1 MNVSNRAHQTGL
13 SIIEMMISI
22 TIGLIILAGLA
33 SILVANS
40 RARNELERSNRQIE
54 NGRYALQLLTDD
66 IKVAGYTA
74 EFDSSAML
82 SPGTADTLPDPC
94 ATSLSAL
101 QTALPV
107 YVQGYDPYDDTTTP
121 IPTCISDVKP
131 KTAILVIRRTST
143 CEAGS
148 SDCAPAIYDGT
159 PYFQASSCSG
169 SGSELNYPITNN
181 PADFANHY
189 FMLAT
194 NPANLTLHHRDCK
207 TVTDI
212 YRYRTHIYFIANNN
226 KPGDGIPTLKRA
238 ELTGNGATSTIFK
251 IFPLVDGIENLQ
263 LQYGIDTSSPSTDG
277 APDSYTAAPTAA
289 SATPTVG
296 NWRKVV
302 SVRINLLARNTEQ
315 TTEFKDTAI
324 SQTKT
329 YNLGYDAGGA
339 AITVGPFN
347 DNFKRHAFQ
356 SEVRINNA
364 AGRMTP

>member
-13 SIIEMMISI
+13 SIIEMMVSI

-40 RARNELERSNRQIE
+40 RARAEIERSNRQIE
-54 NGRYALQLLTDD
+54 NGRYALQLLSDD
-66 IKVAGYTA
+66 LKVAGYTA

-82 SPGTADTLPDPC
+82 SPGTADPLPDPC
-94 ATSLSAL
+94 ATSLTAL

-121 IPTCISDVKP
+121 IPSCISDVKP
-131 KTAILVIRRTST
+131 RTAILVIRRTST
-143 CEAGS
+143 CAAGS
-148 SDCAPAIYDGT
+148 TDCAAATNDGT
-159 PYFQASSCSG
+159 PYFQSSSCSA

-189 FMLAT
+189 YMLAT
-194 NPANLTLHHRDCK
+194 NPVNLTLHHRDCV
-207 TVTDI
+207 TVADV

-238 ELTGNGATSTIFK
+238 ELAGNGTSSVFTIV
-251 IFPLVDGIENLQ
+251 PQVDGIENLQ
-263 LQYGIDTSSPSTDG
+263 LQYGIDTTATSDG
-277 APDSYTAAPTAA
+277 APDSYTAAPTPA
-289 SATPTVG
+289 SATPTIG

-315 TTEFKDTAI
+315 TTGFKGTTI

-329 YNLGYDAGGA
+329 YGLGYDASGA
-339 AITVGPFN
+339 PITVGPFS
-347 DNFKRHAFQ
+347 DNFKRHEFQ